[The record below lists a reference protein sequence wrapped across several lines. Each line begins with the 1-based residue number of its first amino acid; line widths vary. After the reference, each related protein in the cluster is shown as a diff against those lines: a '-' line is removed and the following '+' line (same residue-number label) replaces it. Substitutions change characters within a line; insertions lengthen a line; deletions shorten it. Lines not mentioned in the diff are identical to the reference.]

1 MAENQIAHRSRRA
14 LLAAAAG
21 GAAALAAQAALPLTA
36 AAATGDPVLLG
47 SENVANTTT
56 RVTILDGSVSDDAFY
71 ATAGGVASGVAGYSL
86 YSSGVRGMAA
96 SPSGAAAA
104 SETSYTGVYGWSAAD
119 PANGLATGVWGD
131 SPDFGVYGTGY
142 FGVYG
147 SGVVGVTGQAET
159 TSGPG
164 VHALG
169 ATTSSPA
176 LKVTGKVS
184 FNRSGRKLIA
194 AGKTS
199 VVVSLAGVTTSS
211 KIFAVMSNNRT
222 GRYVRAVVP
231 GANQFTIYLNASYT
245 SQSYLA
251 WFVID

>member
-1 MAENQIAHRSRRA
+1 MAEDQTAHRSRRA

-36 AAATGDPVLLG
+36 AAADPNDVVLG
-47 SENVANTTT
+47 GPNASTTLT
-56 RVTILDGSVSDDAFY
+56 SINNG
-71 ATAGGVASGVAGYSL
+71 TAGGHAFSAGATGLGIGVVGSSTLGAGVMAWSVNATNAEAPDSL
-86 YSSGVRGMAA
+86 K
-96 SPSGAAAA
+96 
-104 SETSYTGVYGWSAAD
+104 YTGIYGYA
-119 PANGLATGVWGD
+119 PAGDGTTTVGSGVWGD

-159 TSGPG
+159 TSRAG
-164 VHALG
+164 VEAIG
-169 ATTSSPA
+169 ATASSPA

-231 GANQFTIYLNASYT
+231 GTNQFTIYLNASYT

>member
-1 MAENQIAHRSRRA
+1 MGEDQTQHRSRRS

-36 AAATGDPVLLG
+36 VAADPNDVVLGAVNGAYATTTIEIPDGANNGDGFYASVQGLG
-47 SENVANTTT
+47 S
-56 RVTILDGSVSDDAFY
+56 
-71 ATAGGVASGVAGYSL
+71 GVVGYSR
-86 YSSGVRGMAA
+86 YSSGVRGVSTDSTGGA
-96 SPSGAAAA
+96 SG
-104 SETSYTGVYGWSAAD
+104 SETSYTGVYGYSAED
-119 PANGLATGVWGD
+119 LDNGLATGVWGD

-142 FGVYG
+142 FGMYG
-147 SGVVGVTGQAET
+147 YGTVGVTGQAQS

-164 VHALG
+164 VQALG
-169 ATTSSPA
+169 ATASSPA

-199 VVVSLAGVTTSS
+199 VVVSLAGVATSS
-211 KIFAVMSNNRT
+211 KIFAVLSNNRS

-231 GANQFTIYLNASYT
+231 GTNQFTIYLNTSYT
-245 SQSYLA
+245 SQSYIA